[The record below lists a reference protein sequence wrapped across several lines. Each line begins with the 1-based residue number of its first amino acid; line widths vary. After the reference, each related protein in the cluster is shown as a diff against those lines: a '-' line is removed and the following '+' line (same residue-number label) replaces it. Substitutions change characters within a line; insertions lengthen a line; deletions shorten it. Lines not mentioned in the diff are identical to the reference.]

1 MIDRRKLFYI
11 LSLLVTLEYIYGENN
26 TNDIISKNWIMW
38 GKPYGCKKGFVA
50 LNFQNNKPVKG
61 ACVPTDYDA
70 NQSPH
75 PDGVTNVYASLRR
88 LKLLTVDDVG
98 KTFTVDSKFSNTWED
113 DRIEINLPD
122 NRSHLRLG
130 TDIVLPKLWI
140 PSAMDFLKVKT
151 DKPTLDPFLYTE
163 ILFYNYSG
171 STAVNI
177 IVESTTT
184 LYCDFQLQRFPF
196 DTQICKAMAIV
207 QDPDRLQIRMQNPDQ
222 TLLEP
227 YQACGFDVMTKIHNF
242 TNGAGFD
249 LTIKRLI
256 LPYMLQ
262 YYLPCI
268 SIVLVSFVSFIIP
281 LSALPGRVG
290 LIVTQFL
297 TLTNVF
303 IHQIVSI
310 YDFF

>member
-1 MIDRRKLFYI
+1 MIDRRKLCYI
-11 LSLLVTLEYIYGENN
+11 LLLLVTLEYIYGKNN

-88 LKLLTVDDVG
+88 LKLLNVDDVG

-113 DRIEINLPD
+113 NRIEINLHG
-122 NRSHLRLG
+122 NHSHLRLG

-163 ILFYNYSG
+163 VLLFNHSG

-177 IVESTTT
+177 IIESTTT

-196 DTQICKAMAIV
+196 DTQICKAIAMV
-207 QDPDRLQIRMQNPDQ
+207 RDPDRLQIRMQNPHQ
-222 TLLEP
+222 SILKL

-249 LTIKRLI
+249 LTMKRLI

-310 YDFF
+310 YVF